1 MTPETDCFECDGQ
14 GWTTGMDAD
23 PLPSGEPGEPY
34 QTQEQCSVCGG
45 SGRLPLPAPAL
56 DVERLD
62 DLVMEHSHHAPL
74 LKGGWYV
81 ERKPPLD
88 FLADLRE
95 GETK

>member
-1 MTPETDCFECDGQ
+1 MSQNTRPGHRIGATKE
-14 GWTTGMDAD
+14 ALPRY
-23 PLPSGEPGEPY
+23 PLVAPRIRALRAEAA
-34 QTQEQCSVCGG
+34 
-45 SGRLPLPAPAL
+45 LPVPAL

-81 ERKPPLD
+81 ERKPLLD